1 MKILIIFGMVMSI
14 VIIFNIFHQL
24 NKWLKYKEK
33 QLKLEQYK
41 VNVNTNINN
50 NIEDRLDTIIESAF
64 QEYTLLNLIYKSD
77 WYITEKEESNI
88 QKDIAHLVADRLS
101 PVMLQQLS
109 LYYNED
115 AIMDVISKRVFFKV
129 TNFVI
134 EHNNGTG
141 I

>member
-50 NIEDRLDTIIESAF
+50 NIEERLDTIIESAF